1 MDGSRSCRCW
11 GRRELPRGSRSEQ
24 CQIPRTARPG
34 SGALSPRGRSRPGER
49 TRAQELLFWRSVYSS
64 PPPPRRVW
72 WQAPGA
78 LSVPCSQRAYRAG
91 ARRVLRRGP
100 GRAGR
105 PPERNTGPR
114 RQPGRSGPARIPAS
128 GSGSSCR
135 RCTPVPVAGRAPLA
149 VLRESLEGGPSPFGR
164 RPGVSAGT
172 RRPERDR
179 RLEAAQAATPARSH
193 AQAAELLLTENR
205 DRALS
210 GQFRLSQN
218 LELLRCSDERFQASR
233 WRGVPSRCWTDVGYQ
248 VP

>member
-1 MDGSRSCRCW
+1 MGRCW
-11 GRRELPRGSRSEQ
+11 GRRELPRVSRSEQ

-49 TRAQELLFWRSVYSS
+49 TRARELLFWRSVYSS

-78 LSVPCSQRAYRAG
+78 LSVPCSQRGLTAG

-105 PPERNTGPR
+105 PPERSTGPR
-114 RQPGRSGPARIPAS
+114 RQPGQSGPARIPAS

-149 VLRESLEGGPSPFGR
+149 VMRESLGGLSPSDRSGR
-164 RPGVSAGT
+164 CGSTRVGT
-172 RRPERDR
+172 PSLPLR
-179 RLEAAQAATPARSH
+179 PARVH
-193 AQAAELLLTENR
+193 GVGE
-205 DRALS
+205 ALS
-210 GQFRLSQN
+210 
-218 LELLRCSDERFQASR
+218 
-233 WRGVPSRCWTDVGYQ
+233 TDVLIRISCGK
-248 VP
+248 